1 MATQHHCNTSL
12 KKNIIAIPPP
22 HPPKTKRGGGSP
34 QRGKFLEMAN
44 CYTVPLL
51 FLALVKFL
59 AFSTSRLA
67 FFTSK
72 FSFFSNIS
80 SVCKHIKK
88 VSSIDSDYK
97 NSLKSLH
104 SYRRY
109 MKESPY
115 SGRVKVTLKATNY
128 ISNRE
133 YRRHLVL

>member
-1 MATQHHCNTSL
+1 MVTQHHCNTSL
-12 KKNIIAIPPP
+12 KKTSLQYPPP
-22 HPPKTKRGGGSP
+22 QKKGEGGGSTK
-34 QRGKFLEMAN
+34 RGKFLELAN

-88 VSSIDSDYK
+88 VSSTDSDYK

-115 SGRVKVTLKATNY
+115 SGRVKVTLNATSY

-133 YRRHLVL
+133 Y

>member
-1 MATQHHCNTSL
+1 MMQNREAKINMVIIILSLHLSGYTTSLQHFSKEHHCNTHHPHGPTPH
-12 KKNIIAIPPP
+12 KKRVGDSRE
-22 HPPKTKRGGGSP
+22 KV
-34 QRGKFLEMAN
+34 KFLELAN

-88 VSSIDSDYK
+88 VSSTDSSYK
-97 NSLKSLH
+97 NSLK
-104 SYRRY
+104 YI
-109 MKESPY
+109 
-115 SGRVKVTLKATNY
+115 VTQDL
-128 ISNRE
+128 
-133 YRRHLVL
+133 